1 MKNCSKGEMCVSRT
15 GYCFSRFRRGDWRR
29 LYVQDMWGHSDKRAG
44 AGRRLK
50 RMILYYMGIA
60 LMTVGFLICFNAAF
74 RAPGV
79 GQTASPIHIEAGEAP
94 YVTGSEFTILKG
106 RGD

>member
-1 MKNCSKGEMCVSRT
+1 MKDYSKGEICVSSA
-15 GYCFSRFRRGDWRR
+15 GYHFSRFRRGDWRR
-29 LYVQDMWGHSDKRAG
+29 LYVRDMRGHSDKRAD
-44 AGRRLK
+44 ARRRLK
-50 RMILYYMGIA
+50 QMILYYMGIA

-74 RAPGV
+74 MAPSA
-79 GQTASPIHIEAGEAP
+79 GQTASAISIEAGEAP